1 MSTGGIVSEI
11 NIYPVKSLGGI
22 KLNRAIITKRGVAH
36 PDNTAVVDRFLNLL
50 DDSISIKLKILIIY
64 YVIQKMVGS
73 GW

>member
-1 MSTGGIVSEI
+1 MSVAGVLSEI

-36 PDNTAVVDRFLNLL
+36 PDNTSVVDRFLNLMTQFL
-50 DDSISIKLKILIIY
+50 KLMKIFNYLLRY
-64 YVIQKMVGS
+64 TEN

>member
-50 DDSISIKLKILIIY
+50 DGYISKFFNYLIL
-64 YVIQKMVGS
+64 
-73 GW
+73 